1 MSEAEEIYD
10 EPPPELHISKRPLP
24 IPPPIPTSAPPSDDY
39 EVADLYDTIDDNTQK
54 RLRKLAEKS
63 SRQPKGK
70 QIDVVDEL
78 YEEFDEN
85 ADNELPDASNPQGSR
100 CGIDRNSTISE
111 MTSFAHR
118 MKMSVGN
125 EHEVDS
131 RQHKPKP
138 KPNPKPKPLSHPSKA
153 AKPLSSP
160 PKDAALP
167 RKQIRDPTAG
177 KLKTRSEALSTFPK
191 STFEHQT
198 TAQLKSRI
206 ELQQS
211 KEDPICLSNS
221 DSKVST
227 QNGTTSTIAQL
238 EQNISERHHRMVAPI
253 TTQPNFKAALPVPHK
268 KSILPPENIKQEALK
283 MKELQE
289 HGSEQS
295 CCIDDESNKCAS
307 VKYQKETEIFSMSS
321 LKGPNSELLQMRLN
335 TNKPPIL
342 PKSKILSQKINAQS
356 SVDATIQ
363 GLQADLSAQSC
374 TTKPLLPQKPTSI
387 KCSSPL
393 WAPKESGSDF
403 QTECNRII
411 DRKPTVPK
419 VPQHGINTK
428 KAGPGCKMLIPA
440 HNDQHIVQS
449 TADDS
454 YAVKSKS
461 YQQRID
467 GMRNRYST
475 EDQKRKSRSV
485 SPLCSVPKSCDRS
498 SFSSEMHESI
508 SADIC
513 NDEMVENCSPQE
525 SIKPDTYM
533 EQSIENR
540 QSSQNGSAPVI
551 KELST
556 VLFTMNSKLNAREQV
571 QHHDNID
578 EDKLRPIHD
587 TPKPPIQLKGWKAVH
602 STIESTQYK
611 HSATKSSI
619 DSRHLIPKS
628 DKFGECKD
636 SGFVPE
642 PGKSLNTAIQD
653 TKGLNHVQK
662 SSNVRSMVSSEKST
676 NYLSS
681 NKPSIEP
688 EAKRLSKCD
697 ERPGHVKSL
706 VCKIQKPSR

>member
-1 MSEAEEIYD
+1 
-10 EPPPELHISKRPLP
+10 
-24 IPPPIPTSAPPSDDY
+24 
-39 EVADLYDTIDDNTQK
+39 
-54 RLRKLAEKS
+54 
-63 SRQPKGK
+63 
-70 QIDVVDEL
+70 
-78 YEEFDEN
+78 
-85 ADNELPDASNPQGSR
+85 
-100 CGIDRNSTISE
+100 
-111 MTSFAHR
+111 
-118 MKMSVGN
+118 
-125 EHEVDS
+125 
-131 RQHKPKP
+131 
-138 KPNPKPKPLSHPSKA
+138 
-153 AKPLSSP
+153 
-160 PKDAALP
+160 
-167 RKQIRDPTAG
+167 
-177 KLKTRSEALSTFPK
+177 
-191 STFEHQT
+191 
-198 TAQLKSRI
+198 
-206 ELQQS
+206 
-211 KEDPICLSNS
+211 
-221 DSKVST
+221 
-227 QNGTTSTIAQL
+227 
-238 EQNISERHHRMVAPI
+238 MVAPI

-307 VKYQKETEIFSMSS
+307 VKSQKETEIFSMSS

-428 KAGPGCKMLIPA
+428 KAGPGCKTLIPA

-513 NDEMVENCSPQE
+513 NDETVENCSV
-525 SIKPDTYM
+525 S
-533 EQSIENR
+533 
-540 QSSQNGSAPVI
+540 
-551 KELST
+551 
-556 VLFTMNSKLNAREQV
+556 
-571 QHHDNID
+571 
-578 EDKLRPIHD
+578 
-587 TPKPPIQLKGWKAVH
+587 
-602 STIESTQYK
+602 
-611 HSATKSSI
+611 
-619 DSRHLIPKS
+619 HLLP
-628 DKFGECKD
+628 
-636 SGFVPE
+636 FV
-642 PGKSLNTAIQD
+642 T
-653 TKGLNHVQK
+653 
-662 SSNVRSMVSSEKST
+662 
-676 NYLSS
+676 
-681 NKPSIEP
+681 
-688 EAKRLSKCD
+688 
-697 ERPGHVKSL
+697 
-706 VCKIQKPSR
+706 